1 MERSELLQILKNIH
15 EEMIDKEDFQATI
28 NSLNKIKINGIVKY
42 YLEISEWADNMDFDI
57 VEWVIKIL
65 QGVYN
70 NSSDNSI
77 SPITD
82 EDYDNLY
89 AVFVSKTGKN
99 IVGSENVKNRKT
111 IFHNYPDLRGT
122 LDKVHWIT
130 NEEKGKDKKPSIE
143 NWISSCENRMG
154 RKFDNSPT
162 ILFPKWDG
170 VSVIFEC
177 KANGEIKNAMG
188 RGDVGNNEAV
198 DITKLFKGLKFDS
211 YDTNGSEFG
220 VKTEVVMTYNDF
232 QKLSKKEVFK
242 NPRSAVSSIINSKD
256 INPKYLKYLTIIPL
270 RVQIYDTKDIFI
282 HPSALTTFPVCHSYI
297 KDYKKYPKYME
308 KLKNDVYEEFGIPI
322 DGIVVYVDDINI
334 QKSLGRIDHINK
346 YEFAFKFPPEKKL
359 TKLIDID
366 FSAGVLGSIT
376 PVARV
381 EPVVIKGNTISNISL
396 GSMDRFESLYLR
408 KGDEVYIKYDV
419 IPYLTKEDTCKS
431 GNGPFI
437 EPPTHC
443 SHCGDE
449 LVKNPV
455 LCCDNRLC
463 PTRVIGKIVNYLD
476 KMRIPN
482 LSIGIVTTLF
492 NNGIIKSIEDLYLLE
507 NHKKRILKI
516 PGFGEKS
523 FEKMIKSINYRRAVT
538 DYELLGSL
546 GIPSIGRKIFKKIL
560 DIYYIDELMEIC
572 SNEDIR
578 KLTDIKGID
587 TITAEKI
594 IGGILI
600 NEALIEFLKNELDIR
615 RERTDQYRMK
625 VAFTKV
631 RDKNFEKHL
640 KQQKIYVSD
649 NYSKDVD
656 ILIIKD
662 NFVSSKKIEKA
673 QKDNKRIM
681 TLQEAYRYFKYKIS
695 PEL

>member
-1 MERSELLQILKNIH
+1 MEKSEILEILKNIH

-28 NSLNKIKINGIVKY
+28 NSLNKLKINGLVKY
-42 YLEISEWADNMDFDI
+42 YLEMSEWNTSIDIEI
-57 VEWVIKIL
+57 VEWIIKVL
-65 QGVYN
+65 QGIYN
-70 NSSDNSI
+70 NSSDNTI

-89 AVFVSKTGKN
+89 ALFVSKTGKN
-99 IVGSENVKNRKT
+99 IVGSENVKNRKM

-154 RKFDNSPT
+154 RKFNNSPT

-177 KANGEIKNAMG
+177 KPNGEIKNAMG

-198 DITKLFKGLKFDS
+198 DITKLFKGLKFDT
-211 YDTNGSEFG
+211 YDMSGSEFG
-220 VKTEVVMTYNDF
+220 VKTEVVMTYDDF
-232 QKLSKKEVFK
+232 KKLSKKELFK

-256 INPKYLKYLTIIPL
+256 VNTKYLKYLTIIPL
-270 RVQIYDTKDIFI
+270 RVQIYDTKDIYI
-282 HPSALTTFPVCHSYI
+282 HPAALSVFPVCHSTI
-297 KDYKKYPKYME
+297 NDYKKYPEYME
-308 KLKNDVYEEFGIPI
+308 KLKNEVYDRFQIPI
-322 DGIVVYVDDINI
+322 DGIVVYVDDINV
-334 QKSLGRIDHINK
+334 QKNLGRMDHINK

-359 TKLIDID
+359 TKLIDVE
-366 FSAGVLGSIT
+366 FSTGVLGSIT
-376 PVARV
+376 PVAKV

-396 GSMDRFESLYLR
+396 GSMDRFESLHLKR
-408 KGDEVYIKYDV
+408 GDEVYIKYDV
-419 IPYLTKEDTCKS
+419 IPYLTKDDTCKS
-431 GNGPFI
+431 GEGDFI
-437 EPPTHC
+437 EIPTHC
-443 SHCGDE
+443 PHCGDE
-449 LVKNPV
+449 LIKNPV
-455 LCCDNRLC
+455 LCCSNRLC

-482 LSIGIVTTLF
+482 ISIGIVTTLF
-492 NNGIIKSIEDLYLLE
+492 NSGILRSIEDLYLLE
-507 NHKKRILKI
+507 RNKEKILEL

-523 FEKMIKSINYRRAVT
+523 YEKMIKSINYRRAVT

-560 DIYYIDELMEIC
+560 DIYYINELMEIC
-572 SNEDIR
+572 SNEDIK
-578 KLTDIKGID
+578 KLTNIKGID
-587 TITAEKI
+587 TVTAEKI

-615 RERTDQYRMK
+615 KELTDQYRMT

-631 RDKNFEKHL
+631 RDKEFEKFL
-640 KQQKIYVSD
+640 KQQRINVSD
-649 NYSKDVD
+649 KYSKDID
-656 ILIIKD
+656 ILIIRD
-662 NFVSSKKIEKA
+662 NFVSSNKIEKA
-673 QKDNKRIM
+673 KKDNKKIM

-695 PEL
+695 PER